1 MATVSEKWENMSNE
15 DKQKWTKEQI
25 ENHYDIDNHK
35 ISFVQN
41 GKDGTHLA
49 IKKENDDMTM
59 ILECIRVGDNG
70 KDIWIRSEEAGV
82 EIKFDSFQDMIKAI
96 DKTKAKEY
104 KEFERLMPISNTFDN
119 FTVTDKEYS
128 LLEEIISDAIK
139 GFREIGKTDKEIAQ
153 ILRITESSMKY
164 LEKEGDINRAER
176 EAEEEKAKNNG
187 MSDKRLGKYTHIL
200 EGRDSKG
207 NDICYLADLSG
218 YATDGTK
225 YVDLKD
231 NEFWFVGRL
240 SPKKENEIMNRISNI
255 KSITSVA
262 DILDYMKDHCD
273 NPRKTEYYIDN
284 AHQYNG
290 EHMVVGG
297 FHNMVILPDLTY
309 NWDENLWNKEDCLE
323 VSKMNLKMRDKML
336 DTIATDYL
344 EKKGFR
350 FTTSADEILP
360 DYYEQAKGWID
371 GNNIEVDTNIYH
383 IINRFA
389 EQERKERENDTQ
401 EKEELDR

>member
-15 DKQKWTKEQI
+15 DKQKWTKEQMD
-25 ENHYDIDNHK
+25 NHYDIDNHK
-35 ISFVQN
+35 ILFVQN

-49 IKKENDDMTM
+49 IKKEDDDITM
-59 ILECIRVGDNG
+59 VFECIRVGDNG

-139 GFREIGKTDKEIAQ
+139 GFRETGKTDKEIAQ
-153 ILRITESSMKY
+153 ILNITENSMQY

-187 MSDKRLGKYTHIL
+187 MSDKRLGKYTHII
-200 EGRDSKG
+200 EGKDMEN
-207 NDICYLADLSG
+207 NDICYLVDLG
-218 YATDGTK
+218 DDANDGVK

-231 NEFWFVGRL
+231 EHFWFMRNSKL
-240 SPKKENEIMNRISNI
+240 LLDKNKISNI
-255 KSITSVA
+255 KTVSSVA
-262 DILDYMKDHCD
+262 DVLDYMRDHCD

-297 FHNMVILPDLTY
+297 FHNMVILSDLTY
-309 NWDENLWNKEDCLE
+309 NWDENLWGKEDCLE
-323 VSKMNLKMRDKML
+323 VSKMNLKMRDKMN
-336 DTIATDYL
+336 DTIATEYL

-360 DYYEQAKGWID
+360 GYYEQAKGWID

-383 IINRFA
+383 FIDRFA
-389 EQERKERENDTQ
+389 EQERNERENDIK
-401 EKEELDR
+401 EKENEDIER